1 MFLDATKDV
10 LKLINYFS
18 KVSQYK
24 INKNILCFN
33 TLKTNYHK
41 EKSKQSHLQLHQK
54 KKEKVKHP
62 DKSNQGD
69 KNLYLEN
76 ENTLMK

>member
-1 MFLDATKDV
+1 MFLDATKDL

-24 INKNILCFN
+24 IYKNILCFN
-33 TLKTNYHK
+33 TLKINYHK
-41 EKSKQSHLQLHQK
+41 EKSKQSHLQLYQK
-54 KKEKVKHP
+54 KKKAKHP

>member
-1 MFLDATKDV
+1 M
-10 LKLINYFS
+10 
-18 KVSQYK
+18 KVSY
-24 INKNILCFN
+24 NW
-33 TLKTNYHK
+33 LKELVDLNGIDRDKFVHDLSLHVVEVDGVENLEKATNLVVG
-41 EKSKQSHLQLHQK
+41 EVL
-54 KKEKVKHP
+54 EKVKHP